1 MPPRA
6 PGRIIGTSEGL
17 SADQFAA
24 FDWFLLVVIAAFW
37 GSTFLFID
45 IGLDH
50 FTPGL
55 IVILRL
61 AFGVAALAL
70 VPAARKPIDRQDW
83 PQLLV
88 MAAIWLALPIA
99 LMPLAQQRI
108 DSSFAGMLSGAVP
121 LIAALVAALL
131 LRRRPGRIQ
140 LIGLIIGF
148 AGILAI
154 TIPTTGGESASVLGT
169 ILMLLVVLCFGVG
182 TNLAVPLTQRYGALP
197 AMLNA
202 QAISLIMVLPY
213 AATDV
218 ADSSFAVDSFL
229 AILALGLTSSG
240 GALIAMSTL
249 ASRVGAPRANV
260 AVYFV
265 PIVAIVLGV
274 LIRDDTVKAIAI
286 GGIALVLI
294 GAFLTSRAD
303 TRPPKPS
310 TDPVPP
316 TSKPAHAP

>member
-1 MPPRA
+1 MTPRP
-6 PGRIIGTSEGL
+6 PGRLLGTSEGF
-17 SADQFAA
+17 SAGKFAA
-24 FDWFLLVVIAAFW
+24 FDWFLLVVIAVLW

-45 IGLDH
+45 IGLEH
-50 FTPGL
+50 FEPGL
-55 IVILRL
+55 IAILRL
-61 AFGVAALAL
+61 AFGVAALAV

-83 PQLLV
+83 PQLAI
-88 MAAIWLALPIA
+88 MSAIWLAIPIA
-99 LMPLAQQRI
+99 LMPLAQARI
-108 DSSFAGMLSGAVP
+108 DSSFAGMLSGSVP
-121 LIAALVAALL
+121 LIAAVVAALL
-131 LRRRPGRIQ
+131 LRRRPGRTQ
-140 LIGLIIGF
+140 LIGLAIGF
-148 AGILAI
+148 GGILAI
-154 TIPTTGGESASVLGT
+154 TIPTTGGESASMLGT

-202 QAISLIMVLPY
+202 QALSLVMVIPY
-213 AATDV
+213 AATDI
-218 ADSSFAVDSFL
+218 SGSTFAWGSFL

-274 LIRDDTVKAIAI
+274 LIRDDTVKTIAI
-286 GGIALVLI
+286 GGIVLVLI

-303 TRPPKPS
+303 IRRQDP
-310 TDPVPP
+310 TD
-316 TSKPAHAP
+316 TPANNVGSASE